1 MNLLFNS
8 DIMNLLLKNRKPNV
22 VILEFFNCRWGCGEA
37 GKMGKVECWCGLE
50 GGRVVG
56 GKVGQGSQQ
65 SGKTWKIT
73 LFSKSQGKIREKN
86 KIMTKSGNF

>member
-8 DIMNLLLKNRKPNV
+8 DIMNLLLKNRRPNV
-22 VILEFFNCRWGCGEA
+22 VLLEFFNCRWGCGEA
-37 GKMGKVECWCGLE
+37 GKMGKVKCWCGWE

-65 SGKTWKIT
+65 SGKTWKII
-73 LFSKSQGKIREKN
+73 LFSKSQGNLREKN